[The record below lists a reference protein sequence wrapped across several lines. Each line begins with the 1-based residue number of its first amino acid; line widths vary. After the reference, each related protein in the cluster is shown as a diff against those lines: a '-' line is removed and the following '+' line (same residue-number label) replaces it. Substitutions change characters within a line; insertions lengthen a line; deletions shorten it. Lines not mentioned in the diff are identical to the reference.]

1 MKITLHSDVRGHN
14 IMQTIVWHEFRCVLV
29 GNGEEGVRTIVTIV
43 MAVLM
48 FTPSVLLL
56 FNVND
61 AGPNVNGVFFASR
74 RVC

>member
-1 MKITLHSDVRGHN
+1 
-14 IMQTIVWHEFRCVLV
+14 MQTIVWHVFRCVLV

-61 AGPNVNGVFFASR
+61 AGPNVNGVILQVGVF
-74 RVC
+74 VNVNVLNTLTLLVD